1 MIKNSRKVPEYKKSR
16 NFRHYQQTCQE
27 SDHGHT
33 PIYKSLKEKE
43 ISRNKSHQ
51 GGERLLQLN
60 L

>member
-1 MIKNSRKVPEYKKSR
+1 MIKNSREMPEYKKSR

-27 SDHGHT
+27 RDRGHT

-43 ISRNKSHQ
+43 ISRNESRQ
-51 GGERLLQLN
+51 GSERLLQLN